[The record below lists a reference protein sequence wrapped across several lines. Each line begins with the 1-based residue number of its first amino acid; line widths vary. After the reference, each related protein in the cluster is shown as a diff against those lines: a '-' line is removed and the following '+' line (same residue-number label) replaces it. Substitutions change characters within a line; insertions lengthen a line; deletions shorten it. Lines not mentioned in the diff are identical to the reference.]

1 MRHLVE
7 QCPVERFSRFEL
19 FLFRNDDFVHRDGI
33 VGVILIFRRNRTNP
47 QVIPYHHIDWG
58 KTEML
63 ALLDYRTRIFLF
75 QFLPQL
81 RSRFL
86 QVSLRD
92 IEDPEHLHLRIDIVL
107 FLFVIGE
114 FLVIVILD
122 FLLGLLMDTSERG
135 EHDRKGLLA
144 TKHGD
149 TRQFLSILAGLIELL
164 NTIEGAET
172 GNLVPFFLAVQ
183 KQHKSIHPVVLAPVK
198 VARPLQRTLGK
209 PRLFPVLL
217 NALDFLDHHFG
228 EQVESLVLAVRSVG
242 ILLSVT
248 GHITY

>member
-1 MRHLVE
+1 ME

-19 FLFRNDDFVHRDGI
+19 LLFGYDDFVLCDGI

-47 QVIPYHHIDWG
+47 QVIPYHRIDWG

-63 ALLDYRTRIFLF
+63 ALLDCRTRIFSL

-122 FLLGLLMDTSERG
+122 FLLSLLMDTSERG
-135 EHDRKGLLA
+135 EHDRKGFFT

-149 TRQFLSILAGLIELL
+149 TRQFLSILSGLIELL
-164 NTIEGAET
+164 NTIERAET

-198 VARPLQRTLGK
+198 VAGPL
-209 PRLFPVLL
+209 
-217 NALDFLDHHFG
+217 
-228 EQVESLVLAVRSVG
+228 
-242 ILLSVT
+242 
-248 GHITY
+248 

>member
-19 FLFRNDDFVHRDGI
+19 LLFGYDDFVLRDGI

-47 QVIPYHHIDWG
+47 QVIPYHRIDWG

-63 ALLDYRTRIFLF
+63 ALLDCRTRIFSL

-122 FLLGLLMDTSERG
+122 FLLSLLMDTSERG
-135 EHDRKGLLA
+135 EHDRKGFFT

-149 TRQFLSILAGLIELL
+149 TRQFLSILSGLIELL
-164 NTIEGAET
+164 NTIERAET

-198 VARPLQRTLGK
+198 VAGPL
-209 PRLFPVLL
+209 
-217 NALDFLDHHFG
+217 
-228 EQVESLVLAVRSVG
+228 
-242 ILLSVT
+242 
-248 GHITY
+248 

>member
-1 MRHLVE
+1 ME
-7 QCPVERFSRFEL
+7 QCPVKRFSRSEL
-19 FLFRNDDFVHRDGI
+19 FLFRHDDFILRDGI

-47 QVIPYHHIDWG
+47 QVIPYHRIDWG

-63 ALLDYRTRIFLF
+63 ALLDCRTRIFLL

-86 QVSLRD
+86 QIGLRN
-92 IEDPEHLHLRIDIVL
+92 IEDPENLHLRINIVL

>member
-1 MRHLVE
+1 
-7 QCPVERFSRFEL
+7 
-19 FLFRNDDFVHRDGI
+19 
-33 VGVILIFRRNRTNP
+33 
-47 QVIPYHHIDWG
+47 
-58 KTEML
+58 ML
-63 ALLDYRTRIFLF
+63 ALLDCRTRVFLL

-86 QVSLRD
+86 QISLRD
-92 IEDPEHLHLRIDIVL
+92 IEHAKYLHLRIDIVL
-107 FLFVIGE
+107 FLFFIGE

-122 FLLGLLMDTSERG
+122 FLLGFLVDAGERG

-164 NTIEGAET
+164 DTIERAET
-172 GNLVPFFLAVQ
+172 GNLIPFFLAVQ
-183 KQHKSIHPVVLAPVK
+183 KQHKSVHPVVLAPVK
-198 VARPLQRTLGK
+198 VAGPLQRTLGK

-228 EQVESLVLAVRSVG
+228 EQVKSLVLAVRSVG

-248 GHITY
+248 GHNPY

>member
-1 MRHLVE
+1 
-7 QCPVERFSRFEL
+7 
-19 FLFRNDDFVHRDGI
+19 
-33 VGVILIFRRNRTNP
+33 
-47 QVIPYHHIDWG
+47 
-58 KTEML
+58 ML
-63 ALLDYRTRIFLF
+63 ALLDCRTRIFSL

-122 FLLGLLMDTSERG
+122 FLLSLLMDTSERG
-135 EHDRKGLLA
+135 EHDRKGFFT

-149 TRQFLSILAGLIELL
+149 TRQFLSILSGLIELL
-164 NTIEGAET
+164 NTIERAET

-198 VARPLQRTLGK
+198 VAGPL
-209 PRLFPVLL
+209 
-217 NALDFLDHHFG
+217 
-228 EQVESLVLAVRSVG
+228 
-242 ILLSVT
+242 
-248 GHITY
+248 